1 MFISIDR
8 RHKFNPEELDGMH
21 KLRAR
26 IFKQKKMWDIPLING
41 MEIDGYDALDPYYM
55 IINRNAESAYVCGC
69 WRILPTVGPN
79 MLAHTFPELLHGQ
92 PAPCSDSIW
101 ELSRFAIEI
110 PQGNR
115 FGFSQGTT
123 QAIRA
128 IVNFALGR
136 GVEQFV
142 TVTTVGV
149 EKMLI
154 RLGLDISRFGP
165 ALQVG
170 IERAVALRIELNG
183 RTSAALERA
192 VSEAV
197 GAPAW
202 HPADYDVP
210 RWLAHGTCNLP
221 QVNPV

>member
-8 RHKFNPEELDGMH
+8 RNKFNPQALNNMH

-55 IINRNAESAYVCGC
+55 IIKQHAGQAYVCGC
-69 WRILPTVGPN
+69 WRILPTTGPN

-92 PAPCSDSIW
+92 PAPCSESIW
-101 ELSRFAIEI
+101 ELSRFAIEM
-110 PQGNR
+110 PHDNR

-128 IVNFALGR
+128 IVNFALGC
-136 GVEQFV
+136 GVVQFV

-154 RLGLDISRFGP
+154 RLGLDVSRFGP

-170 IERAVALRIELNG
+170 VERAVALRIELNA
-183 RTSAALERA
+183 RTTAALERA
-192 VSEAV
+192 VNETASE
-197 GAPAW
+197 
-202 HPADYDVP
+202 
-210 RWLAHGTCNLP
+210 TCQSWGEDKAITSIRYSVVCNA
-221 QVNPV
+221 